1 MPRTRAAIV
10 ALILL
15 VLTGVSRAGAENAKG
30 RGHWVSAWSTA
41 VHAPLPFPGLPP
53 TPTLENQTI
62 RMVVRPTIGGDR
74 LRIRFSNAFGSTVL
88 AIGAAHVAL
97 VQHGSAIVPES
108 DRVLTFGGKTSVTIP
123 AGAPVLTDP
132 VDLKVPA
139 LTEIAV
145 SMYLPASASA
155 SSQFRTVAP

>member
-74 LRIRFSNAFGSTVL
+74 LRIRPGDSARTRIVAALAKCAGRDWQYVPDAPADQNAKV
-88 AIGAAHVAL
+88 
-97 VQHGSAIVPES
+97 VQ
-108 DRVLTFGGKTSVTIP
+108 
-123 AGAPVLTDP
+123 
-132 VDLKVPA
+132 
-139 LTEIAV
+139 EIRNW
-145 SMYLPASASA
+145 LRG
-155 SSQFRTVAP
+155 QK